1 MEYYALKMMV
11 VVTNLENV
19 LYLVKNVRYNFV
31 EAVNLF
37 NEVVYRSNKVENL
50 KDLKEAA
57 DDFLKNC
64 YTIGIEYEQ

>member
-57 DDFLKNC
+57 DYFLKNC